1 MESKMSQIIN
11 SIRTFAAIRAHRTMV
26 AKLLETAEN
35 PVARTALQHALELY
49 DVELAN
55 APAKPVHQPADRK
68 SAAYRAHRTMLLGK
82 LPGTRG
88 RARTA
93 IKTKI
98 ARYEELLAA

>member
-1 MESKMSQIIN
+1 MSHTIT
-11 SIRTFAAIRAHRTMV
+11 STRRFAAIRAHRTMV
-26 AKLLETAEN
+26 AKLLETAQN
-35 PVARTALQHALELY
+35 RVARTALQHALALY

-55 APAKPVHQPADRK
+55 APAKPVQQPADRK
-68 SAAYRAHRTMLLGK
+68 SAAYRAHRTILLGK

-88 RARTA
+88 KARTA

>member
-1 MESKMSQIIN
+1 MSHTIN
-11 SIRTFAAIRAHRTMV
+11 STRNFAAIRAHRTMV

-35 PVARTALQHALELY
+35 RVARTALQHALTLY
-49 DVELAN
+49 DGELAN
-55 APAKPVHQPADRK
+55 APARSARPPADRK

-88 RARTA
+88 KARTA
-93 IKTKI
+93 IKAKI